1 MDNIHIQDFKGK
13 HIHFIGIGGISMS
26 GLADI
31 LQKQGYTISGSDMKA
46 SAITDRLQKQ
56 GIQFF
61 EGHDAKNIKGSQ
73 LIIHTAAIAK
83 DNIEIQQAKA
93 LQIPII
99 DRATLLGQIM
109 ENYPHAIGVSGTHGK
124 TTTTSMIATVL
135 ELGGLDPTIHIGGEL
150 DLIGGS
156 TKAGKSPYFIT
167 EACEYVESFL
177 KLHPTIAVILNIDE
191 DHLDY
196 FRDLEHIYQSF
207 LKYVSLVP
215 QTGTCIG
222 CGDDSMVARLLS
234 EVSCNIIS
242 YGINKNNDYLAF
254 DILFNESAYP
264 SFSVTYQ
271 GEYVGRFQLSVPGQ
285 HNIYNALATIAT
297 ARFFDLS
304 VDMIQNSLHHFTGAH
319 RRFELQGTIDGIKII
334 HDYAHHPAEIKATL
348 SAASM
353 LPHKRLWCIFQ
364 PHTYSRT
371 QKLFR
376 EFTTAFEHA
385 DRLIITDI
393 YAAREQNHGNIHA
406 RDLVTAIN
414 TDGQECL
421 YKETFDKICNYLF
434 SHWQEG
440 DIVLTLGAGSIE
452 QIGKMLLEGNT
463 FMNKIE

>member
-1 MDNIHIQDFKGK
+1 MDKIHIQDFKGK
-13 HIHFIGIGGISMS
+13 HIHFIGIGGSSMS

-31 LQKQGYTISGSDMKA
+31 LQKQGYSISGSDMKA

-61 EGHDAKNIKGSQ
+61 EGHDAKNIKGSE
-73 LIIHTAAIAK
+73 LIVHTAAIQK

-93 LQIPII
+93 LLIPII

-109 ENYPHAIGVSGTHGK
+109 EDYPHAVGVSGTHGK

-177 KLHPTIAVILNIDE
+177 KLHPTLAVVLNIDE

-207 LKYVSLVP
+207 LKYVALVP
-215 QTGTCIG
+215 HTGTCIG
-222 CGDDSMVARLLS
+222 CGDDSMVARLFS
-234 EVSCNIIS
+234 EVSCNAIS

-271 GEYVGRFQLSVPGQ
+271 GKYIGRFQLSVPGQ

-304 VDMIQNSLHHFTGAH
+304 VDMIQNSLRHFTGAH

-334 HDYAHHPAEIKATL
+334 HDYAHHPTEIKATL
-348 SAASM
+348 RAAAM

-376 EFTTAFEHA
+376 EFTAAFEDA

-406 RDLVTAIN
+406 RDLVAAISAN
-414 TDGQECL
+414 GQECI
-421 YKETFDKICNYLF
+421 YKETFNEICKTLF
-434 SHWQEG
+434 SHWQAG

-452 QIGKMLLEGNT
+452 QVGKMLLEGNR
-463 FMNKIE
+463 